1 MNINNLEEIKQEF
14 AGFQEEFETGDRIH
28 ALNQLGALLDALEE
42 AAAIRRAGNI
52 DKEGNVTISLP
63 EDTKEKE
70 IYISLNHV
78 MEYYIYAYYFQPEA
92 EVRCTEIPYGEYLR
106 IYGELCLRMEKY
118 NAAKKAYKRAI
129 AWNPVDLD
137 SYLGLAEVYKYQNK
151 LKKYLTITNQAYRYC
166 CTRATMARYYRNMAF
181 YYLSLYKPEIARACY
196 LYSNIYYHTENA
208 DSELNYIE
216 EALKE
221 KTPKADIRQI
231 QKLFDENGIQ
241 PGPDSNTIG
250 IVYKVGEI
258 LLKDRDYKLA
268 RDCFSIVYDITQDKA
283 VEKLLDELEEA

>member
-1 MNINNLEEIKQEF
+1 
-14 AGFQEEFETGDRIH
+14 
-28 ALNQLGALLDALEE
+28 
-42 AAAIRRAGNI
+42 
-52 DKEGNVTISLP
+52 
-63 EDTKEKE
+63 
-70 IYISLNHV
+70 
-78 MEYYIYAYYFQPEA
+78 
-92 EVRCTEIPYGEYLR
+92 
-106 IYGELCLRMEKY
+106 
-118 NAAKKAYKRAI
+118 
-129 AWNPVDLD
+129 
-137 SYLGLAEVYKYQNK
+137 
-151 LKKYLTITNQAYRYC
+151 
-166 CTRATMARYYRNMAF
+166 MARYYRNMAF